1 MNGMRWAV
9 GLVLVIH
16 GIGQFLGVLALTQ
29 IGPDSWNARS
39 WLLSDAIGEG
49 PARVLSAVL
58 WVSAL
63 ALFVA
68 AGLAVLGVGAEYASW
83 RTLAVTGAA
92 LSLIGMVLFWN
103 AFPVLFP
110 NKVGSLAV
118 NLTVLIGVLITD
130 WPTDVALGI

>member
-49 PARVLSAVL
+49 PARVLSTVL

-68 AGLAVLGVGAEYASW
+68 AGLAVLGIGAEYTSW
-83 RTLAVTGAA
+83 RTLAVVGAA
-92 LSLIGMVLFWN
+92 LSLVGMVLFWN

-110 NKVGSLAV
+110 NKIGSLAV